1 MIDHRQM
8 WLHIPT
14 RKDKQWW
21 CPQSGYWEKEK
32 NQVQEKG
39 TRKKLV
45 WRNTQKIKLQGLINK
60 TLEHSLHQFQG
71 CEVISG
77 VILMLSLWISC
88 ASAALGVSLSP
99 HLQLVHS
106 DIGW

>member
-1 MIDHRQM
+1 MAPHPYQERQAVVVSTVRI
-8 WLHIPT
+8 LGK
-14 RKDKQWW
+14 R
-21 CPQSGYWEKEK
+21 K

-99 HLQLVHS
+99 HLQLIHS